1 MSTNKPTRAALANRW
16 ISIEYEDKSHKARW
30 YKGLVKKYD
39 TQSDRYLV
47 RVHTRTGSGG
57 GGGRGAQSGRRLTP
71 GPCVTD

>member
-39 TQSDRYLV
+39 TQYY
-47 RVHTRTGSGG
+47 
-57 GGGRGAQSGRRLTP
+57 
-71 GPCVTD
+71 